1 MSASGASTQP
11 ARPAPHVL
19 DAFGAAG
26 TPIPLPGGQGG
37 SWRCGDLVLKPLDG
51 DVAGL
56 EWAAETLRRVRSD
69 RVRLPVPVRAA
80 DGSLVLDGWTATT
93 VLPGEHRPGC
103 WAEVI
108 AAGEAFAGAVAH
120 LPEPAFLAERCDPW
134 AVADR
139 VAWGEARL
147 DGLDGLDG
155 VPHVRRLRAALAP
168 VRASSQLVHGDL
180 TGNVLLHPALPPA
193 VIDLSLYWRPVAY
206 GSAVVIADAL
216 AFEGGTL
223 ALLDVPRTEPDLPQL
238 VLRALLARIVTDHLL
253 GVAAR
258 PGGDPYAAAVE
269 AICAVAARR

>member
-1 MSASGASTQP
+1 MTASDGGTRL
-11 ARPAPHVL
+11 ARPGRHVL

-26 TPIPLPGGQGG
+26 APVALPGGQGT

-51 DVAGL
+51 DLAGL
-56 EWAAETLRRVRSD
+56 EWAAETLRHVRSD

-80 DGSLVLDGWTATT
+80 DGSLVVDGWTATT
-93 VLPGEHRPGC
+93 VLPGEHRPRR

-108 AAGEAFAGAVAH
+108 AAGEAFADAVAH
-120 LPEPAFLAERCDPW
+120 LLQPAFLAERRDPW

-139 VAWGEARL
+139 VAWGETWV
-147 DGLDGLDG
+147 DGLDD

-168 VRASSQLVHGDL
+168 VRGRSQLVHGDL

-223 ALLDVPRTEPDLPQL
+223 ALLGVPRAEPDLPQL

-258 PGGDPYAAAVE
+258 PGGDPYAAAV
-269 AICAVAARR
+269 AAVCAVAARR